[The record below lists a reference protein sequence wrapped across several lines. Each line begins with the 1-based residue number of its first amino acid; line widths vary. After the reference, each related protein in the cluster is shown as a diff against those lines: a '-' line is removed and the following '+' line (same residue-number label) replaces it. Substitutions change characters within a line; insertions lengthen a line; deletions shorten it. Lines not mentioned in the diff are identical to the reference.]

1 MKRIIYSFVS
11 LLFTIA
17 VLITVSYA
25 WFTNSEFVEPE
36 ISGYSVAAYFGGGDG
51 SAEHPFQIK
60 SQRHLYNLAWLQYLG
75 KFNQPGSGNTPNKNN
90 TTTLTSYSFQLDND
104 IPMSDDW
111 KLPPIGT
118 TKYPFI
124 GTLNGQGYKISGLT
138 TTNNFSDFGLKHPG
152 SVVGVATE
160 NKDLFA
166 DAEIIGFIGSIG
178 TISGMEY
185 EGYTVSSTTN
195 GLYNLKLQ
203 ETTVKTTTH
212 ETLCGIVAG
221 YINAT
226 VSNVGVSHG
235 SLDIAFGTTALNDDS
250 ISSYT
255 IAGYATEDYLT
266 KISNNKTIVM
276 NPTTMDP
283 ENYIFESQ
291 GNSNDWGGSIDM
303 NSLYKRINAQ
313 IGSNTLPRYVTNEIR
328 YCNDNV
334 VDTTK
339 QSVTTTA
346 QPSSTEYY
354 KENTDGS
361 GAYLSKFGVG
371 SSINGYDY
379 LTALYKN
386 VYIVNKKSDTVSG
399 FNIKEPGGQYLNFKS
414 TRSGNNSITF
424 NCSIEAQDNENN
436 ATVWVEESRGT
447 GVGLFTYNE
456 DDGHKYYLNATTAGL
471 STSISSD
478 TSWIWDN
485 NTSTYYFTSGGN
497 KYYLKYINRWTIS
510 NKLSYYISDGDN
522 HYLSRNQNNI
532 VNTNQNSATRWCFSV
547 EGNDPQGLISD
558 ELDSNIYLYID
569 NNNVLKAGNN
579 TNTVWENNGY
589 NLFSKTGKFLKYEDN
604 NWNVYSPNTFYIQ
617 YNYNYLSINNNSI
630 ISTYME
636 NNPIIWNF
644 SDTST
649 YPKGYISAII
659 DDTIYYL
666 SYNNGLIIS
675 NNQTTNWS
683 NDGDGLYILDG
694 TTKKYL
700 QYKNSLWQVDV
711 PAQKAYGFNI
721 SYNNRKLTIE
731 STFDTFYVDNEN
743 RVYFIYNNQNY
754 YLYVTYTTSGI
765 FNTTYTYYFQYG
777 TSTNESYYF
786 KKNGNQILASDI
798 PSWWSTTT
806 RYLTIDN
813 SGNPALSSSAV
824 NLNIKDLYTDD
835 IENTPTGLLQHMSRE
850 YLSKA
855 VIFNKNVSKADKN
868 TNIIEL
874 KDPIEEPSVFN
885 YIPLNTDNNNVV
897 KNTNTGY
904 IMSGGHSG
912 GSGMYNNSPL
922 TEVDIRVAGEA
933 TSYNIA
939 DRLSASCSNNGTIN
953 TIYTYDGTLKSI
965 TNMSSYQKLSSS
977 KTALQKTLQAI
988 TKTYNNSK
996 VVSGIHF
1003 IDSAITIKHLVTAK
1017 KVIINGNEYSDYQMP
1032 ENSIDFQ
1039 LKQKGYINF
1048 FAGLY
1053 YPGNTSFFSLHK
1065 IERDGNQNIT
1075 SINHIVEIWK
1085 KNDNTGDY
1093 LYRYKSNTNTY
1104 SWSDSGINSTT
1115 TNPSGYN
1122 KVFDCSWI
1130 ESPNITEWEGRN
1142 TGSGYA
1148 NNGYFSKKLFYFEIP
1163 VNKGEYALGSVD
1175 GRDGGYL
1182 LYLDIG
1188 ANANQID
1195 RTEIRQKVTVTKYD
1209 YAYPTGIV
1217 ILDDD
1222 DSIDL
1227 LNPVNAALSA
1237 VLRVESISSGNNNT
1251 FATIT
1256 LSKAATNTYSYTNT
1270 KQNDVVLSSTYI
1282 PRGYSLSSTSGS
1294 MTASAV
1300 KTTSSIYSQIQYIDY
1315 SSNEE
1320 KTYETNLI
1328 REKTT
1333 VTDIDDNVLST
1344 STKTSLSIYDI
1355 TDGRTCIFD
1364 TRNPS
1369 IGGTDP
1375 TSTDLAWNLNG
1386 VYTDSTGAKKNI
1398 TYKLNG
1404 TQPLFNGEDS
1414 SMKTKREQELVELN
1428 SVFDAIA
1435 AYNLESILVYDY
1447 DSSVTATNT
1456 YDALILSSR
1465 DTSISDGLFFK
1476 FDGDN
1481 ITITTNNTG
1490 GITVHITT
1498 NNGTYTFNINGTRRQ
1513 GTIDFTVVQS

>member
-90 TTTLTSYSFQLDND
+90 TTTLTSYCFQLDND

-152 SVVGVATE
+152 SVVGVATDG
-160 NKDLFA
+160 KDLFA

-185 EGYTVSSTTN
+185 DGYTISSTTN

-226 VSNVGVSHG
+226 VSNVGVVKG
-235 SLDIAFGTTALNDDS
+235 SLDIGFGTAINNQDS
-250 ISSYT
+250 VSSYT
-255 IAGYATEDYLT
+255 VAGYATEDYLT
-266 KISNNKTIVM
+266 KVSNNKTIVM

-303 NSLYKRINAQ
+303 NSLYKRINSK
-313 IGSNTLPRYVTNEIR
+313 ISSTRLNSYVTNEIR
-328 YCNDNV
+328 YYNNNV
-334 VDTTK
+334 WDK
-339 QSVTTTA
+339 NKDSVTVSA
-346 QPSSTEYY
+346 SPSSDHYY
-354 KENTDGS
+354 NINKDGS
-361 GAYLSKFGVG
+361 GSYLTQKSAPY
-371 SSINGYDY
+371 NGYDY
-379 LTALYKN
+379 LTALYKS
-386 VYIVNKKSDTVSG
+386 VIYVNKKNDVDSG
-399 FNIKEPGGQYLNFKS
+399 FTIKSLNGNYLNFTS
-414 TRSGNNSITF
+414 TRSSNNSLVF
-424 NCSIEAQDNENN
+424 NGSLTSSDDENK
-436 ATVWVEESRGT
+436 ATVWVPETRGS
-447 GVGLFTYNE
+447 GVGLYTYNS
-456 DDGHKYYLNATTAGL
+456 DDGQKYYLNATTSGI
-471 STSISSD
+471 STSIESN
-478 TSWIWDN
+478 TTWKYDN
-485 NTSTYYFTSGGN
+485 EVDTYYFENGNN
-497 KYYLKYINRWTIS
+497 KYYLKYINGWTVS
-510 NKLSYYISDGDN
+510 NKVSYFITDDKGN
-522 HYLSRNQNNI
+522 YLTRNGSYVKNGNE
-532 VNTNQNSATRWCFSV
+532 TEATRWCFSV
-547 EGNDPQGLISD
+547 DGSNPSGLIYD
-558 ELDSNIYLYID
+558 EQDTTGYLYI
-569 NNNVLKAGNN
+569 NNNTLRVGNN
-579 TNTVWENNGY
+579 TNTTWINNGV
-589 NLFSKTGKFLKYEDN
+589 NLQSNSKKYLKYEN
-604 NWNVYSPNTFYIQ
+604 GWIVYTPTKYLI
-617 YNYNYLSINNNSI
+617 NYDDSYLSVGSNGEL
-630 ISTYME
+630 ISAVFDDD
-636 NNPIIWNF
+636 PLLWSF
-644 SDTST
+644 SDISDQ
-649 YPKGYISAII
+649 PKGIVSIEI
-659 DDTIYYL
+659 DDTTYYL
-666 SYNNGLIIS
+666 SYDNGLILSTTI
-675 NNQTTNWS
+675 QTNWL

-700 QYKNSLWQVDV
+700 QYNNSLWQVDV
-711 PAQKAYGFNI
+711 PAQKLFGYNV
-721 SYNNRKLTIE
+721 SYNGETLSYQGNTTLM
-731 STFDTFYVDNEN
+731 VDSQN

-754 YLYVTYTTSGI
+754 YLYINATLGWSGYNYALGVTTS
-765 FNTTYTYYFQYG
+765 Q
-777 TSTNESYYF
+777 NESYYF
-786 KKNGNQILASDI
+786 KKNGTQILASDI
-798 PSWWSTTT
+798 PSGWFGTTT
-806 RYLTIDN
+806 RYLTVDN

-835 IENTPTGLLQHMSRE
+835 IENTPVGKLE
-850 YLSKA
+850 YINRNVKSKVTKA
-855 VIFNKNVSKADKN
+855 KNCIQRIDSVINIYERKNPV
-868 TNIIEL
+868 T
-874 KDPIEEPSVFN
+874 EPSVYN
-885 YIPLNTDNNNVV
+885 YIPLNTNPDNTV
-897 KNTNTGY
+897 KDSNTGY
-904 IMSGGHSG
+904 IMSGGHSTSSG
-912 GSGMYNNSPL
+912 GL
-922 TEVDIRVAGEA
+922 TAVDIRVAGEA
-933 TSYNIA
+933 TSYNIKG
-939 DRLSASCSNNGTIN
+939 RLTLSLENDGTFKSNSV
-953 TIYTYDGTLKSI
+953 YTYDGTLHTINDS
-965 TNMSSYQKLSSS
+965 TNTYKKYTAS
-977 KTALQKTLQAI
+977 KTALQKTLQSI
-988 TKTYNNSK
+988 TKTSNSSK

-1003 IDSAITIKHLVTAK
+1003 ITSSISMDHMITAP
-1017 KVIINGNEYSDYQMP
+1017 KVVINGNPYEDYQMP

-1104 SWSDSGINSTT
+1104 SWSDSNINSSI
-1115 TNPSGYN
+1115 TNPSGYTR
-1122 KVFDCSWI
+1122 VFDCSWI
-1130 ESPNITEWEGRN
+1130 ESPNVTSWDGQN
-1142 TGSGYA
+1142 DGGGYD
-1148 NNGYFSKKLFYFEIP
+1148 NNGYYLKKLFYFEIP

-1195 RTEIRQKVTVTKYD
+1195 RTEIRQKVEVSKYD
-1209 YAYPTGIV
+1209 YAFPTGIAIIMDGTSV
-1217 ILDDD
+1217 DE
-1222 DSIDL
+1222 ID
-1227 LNPVNAALSA
+1227 AALSA
-1237 VLRVESISSGNNNT
+1237 VVRVVDSTGK
-1251 FATIT
+1251 IT
-1256 LSKAATNTYSYTNT
+1256 LERTATNTITATGSIPTAVNLT
-1270 KQNDVVLSSTYI
+1270 STYI
-1282 PRGYSLSSTSGS
+1282 PRGVTLNDVSTA

-1300 KTTSSIYSQIQYIDY
+1300 KTTSSICSQIQYIDY
-1315 SSNEE
+1315 SSNEN

-1344 STKTSLSIYDI
+1344 STSPTSLSIYDI

-1364 TRNPS
+1364 TRDSS

-1465 DTSISDGLFFK
+1465 DTSITDGLFFK